1 MTTVVVLAVVTISA
15 LVAAQRLDLDRAR
28 PGTAV
33 AVCMA
38 ALALRA
44 TLSIVVVV
52 GMLVVVPSTT
62 IFDTVTHWCW
72 HTVLPLVRQHL
83 PLNGHVLGDLSLVAP
98 AAIIATSVVWVAIGI
113 WRGARAMRG
122 LMRRYGM
129 GRGPGGALIITD
141 SSVMLAAVGVRQPQI
156 LVTSGALVAMDDEE
170 LFAGIAHERGHIEHR
185 HGLLIPIAHGLA
197 ALGRLVPGAAR
208 AREELEFH
216 SERQAD
222 EFALRG
228 HAPLSLAS
236 AICKA
241 AAGSRKLPAPA
252 FALGGGRLERRVDT
266 VISRRVSIGH
276 ERAASLLACCLIA
289 LTVTIGASGT
299 AAASADVR
307 DPNPRPM
314 LEHCA

>member
-1 MTTVVVLAVVTISA
+1 MTMVAVLAVVTIVA
-15 LVAAQRLDLDRAR
+15 LVAARRLDLDRAR

-33 AVCMA
+33 AVCLA

-44 TLSIVVVV
+44 TLSVVVVV

-83 PLNGHVLGDLSLVAP
+83 PLNGHVLGDVSLIAP
-98 AAIIATSVVWVAIGI
+98 AAIVVMSVVWVAVGI
-113 WRGARAMRG
+113 WRGTRAVRA
-122 LMRRYGM
+122 LMRRYGV
-129 GRGPGGALIITD
+129 GRGPAGSMIITD

-185 HGLLIPIAHGLA
+185 HGLLIPVAYGLA
-197 ALGRLVPGAAR
+197 ALGRLVPGAGR
-208 AREELEFH
+208 TREELEFH

-228 HAPLSLAS
+228 HAPLCLAS

-241 AAGSRKLPAPA
+241 ATGSQKLPVPA
-252 FALGGGRLERRVDT
+252 FALGGGWLERRVAT
-266 VISRRVSIGH
+266 VISRRQSTGH
-276 ERAASLLACCLIA
+276 ERAAWWLTCCLIA
-289 LTVTIGASGT
+289 LSVTIGASGT
-299 AAASADVR
+299 AAASADIR
-307 DPNPRPM
+307 DPSPRSM